1 MTQLYAGVG
10 RVLIT
15 PSGAGYLAGDVL
27 DTDAEVRRVHRDLY
41 AQSLFLTDRKTRLVL
56 ITVDVC
62 KVSAAML
69 KAVVTGLGEELDLPD
84 AAIMIAASHTHS
96 APHTFEGDAVPGA
109 FDKGF
114 AEEAAA
120 GMIASALQAAGN
132 LEPVSLRYERG
143 HSDLGVNKRVS
154 TPWGVFMRA
163 NPAGAYDPEV
173 GVLIA
178 ERAAGKPVAV
188 LCCYASHPIGH
199 LRSEISSDLTGFL
212 RDELEA
218 AFPNSMGFHA
228 LGCAGD
234 VSPRMRWDGT
244 DYEIGNPHT
253 GAGRRLLPEPA
264 FKNMMEVAGKE
275 LASKAIELVKGRQR
289 GTLRRPALRRCCGR
303 GACLGPAALAGA
315 GRGRRVAAVQSP
327 PRQLGRAH
335 ASEAPGRRADCRGAF
350 PIRCRCGE
358 SRIACALSG
367 SAAKSSPASDC
378 ASRLRCRLFPALRS
392 GMPTS
397 IADTCP
403 RAPQLLEGGYEAE
416 SFYNTM
422 LPAPYATGIDDVLV
436 AAAVNLARGTG
447 DGPNAA

>member
-10 RVLIT
+10 RKLIT
-15 PSGAGYLAGDVL
+15 PDGAGYLAGDVL
-27 DTDAEVRRVHRDLY
+27 DTDAEVRRVHQDLY
-41 AQSLFLTDRKTRLVL
+41 AQSLFLTDRRTRLVL

-69 KAVVTGLGEELDLPD
+69 KAVVTRLGEELDLPG

-96 APHTFEGDAVPGA
+96 APHTVEGDAVPGM

-120 GMIASALQAAGN
+120 GMIASALQAAGK
-132 LEPVSLRYERG
+132 LEPVSLRYEKG

-163 NPAGAYDPEV
+163 NPAGTYDPEV
-173 GVLIA
+173 GVLVA
-178 ERAAGKPVAV
+178 EGTAGTPVAV

-253 GAGRRLLPEPA
+253 GAGRRLLPEST

-275 LASKAIELVKGRQR
+275 LASKAIELVKG
-289 GTLRRPALRRCCGR
+289 GSGEPFA
-303 GACLGPAALAGA
+303 GPLSAD
-315 GRGRRVAAVQSP
+315 VAAVELALSP
-327 PRQLGRAH
+327 PLSLAQVEAVESLPFNHLHANWAGRM
-335 ASEAPGRRADCRGAF
+335 RAKLLA
-350 PIRCRCGE
+350 GE
-358 SRIACALSG
+358 QIPRSVSYPMQVWRIADRLCVVALGGEVFASIGLRIKAALSPLPCLMIG
-367 SAAKSSPASDC
+367 HANEYRGYLPTGAAV
-378 ASRLRCRLFPALRS
+378 
-392 GMPTS
+392 
-397 IADTCP
+397 
-403 RAPQLLEGGYEAE
+403 LEGGYEAE

-422 LPAPYATGIDDVLV
+422 LPAPYATGIDDALV
-436 AAAVNLARGTG
+436 AAAVNLARGAG

>member
-10 RVLIT
+10 RELIT
-15 PSGAGYLAGDVL
+15 PGGAGYLAGDVL
-27 DTDAEVRRVHRDLY
+27 DTDAEVRRVHQDLY

-69 KAVVTGLGEELDLPD
+69 KAVVAGLGEEIGLPG

-96 APHTFEGDAVPGA
+96 APHTIEGDAVPGA

-114 AEEAAA
+114 AEQAAA
-120 GMIASALQAAGN
+120 GMIASALQAAGK

-163 NPAGAYDPEV
+163 NPAGTYDPEV

-178 ERAAGKPVAV
+178 ERAAGNPVAV

-212 RDELEA
+212 RDELEV
-218 AFPNSMGFHA
+218 AFPNSMGFHT

-253 GAGRRLLPEPA
+253 GAGRRLLPEPV

-275 LASKAIELVKGRQR
+275 LASKAIELVKEGSAE
-289 GTLRRPALRRCCGR
+289 PFA
-303 GACLGPAALAGA
+303 GPLSAD
-315 GRGRRVAAVQSP
+315 VAAVDLALSP
-327 PRQLGRAH
+327 PLSLAQVEAVESLPFNHLHANWAGSMRAKLL
-335 ASEAPGRRADCRGAF
+335 A
-350 PIRCRCGE
+350 GE
-358 SRIACALSG
+358 QIPRSVSYPMQVWRIADSLRVVALGGEVFASIGLRIKAALSPLSCLMIG
-367 SAAKSSPASDC
+367 HANEYRGYVPTGAA
-378 ASRLRCRLFPALRS
+378 
-392 GMPTS
+392 
-397 IADTCP
+397 
-403 RAPQLLEGGYEAE
+403 LLEGGYEAE

-422 LPAPYATGIDDVLV
+422 LPAPYANGIDDVLV
-436 AAAVNLARGTG
+436 AAAVNLARGAG

>member
-10 RVLIT
+10 RELIT

-27 DTDAEVRRVHRDLY
+27 DSDAEVRRVHKDLY
-41 AQSLFLTDRKTRLVL
+41 AQSLFLTDGTTRLVL

-62 KVSAAML
+62 KVSAAMVR
-69 KAVVTGLGEELDLPD
+69 AVVKRLGEELDLPG

-96 APHTFEGDAVPGA
+96 APHTIENDAVPGA

-114 AEEAAA
+114 AEQAAA
-120 GMIASALQAAGN
+120 GMIASALQAAGK
-132 LEPVSLRYERG
+132 LEPVSLRYEKG
-143 HSDLGVNKRVS
+143 HSELGVNKRLG
-154 TPWGVFMRA
+154 TPWGVLMRA
-163 NPAGAYDPEV
+163 NPAGAFDPEV

-178 ERAAGKPVAV
+178 QGAAGNPVAV

-199 LRSEISSDLTGFL
+199 LRSEVSSDLTGFL

-253 GAGRRLLPEPA
+253 GAGRRLLPEA
-264 FKNMMEVAGKE
+264 TFKNMMETAGKE
-275 LASKAIELVKGRQR
+275 LASKAIELVNEGSEEPFVGRLS
-289 GTLRRPALRRCCGR
+289 TCVATVELA
-303 GACLGPAALAGA
+303 LGPPLSLEQVEAVASLPFNHLHARWAAHMRAKLLTGEQIPRSVPYPMQVWRIADRLCVVALGGEVFASIGLRIKAALSPLPCLMIGHANEYRGYVPTGA
-315 GRGRRVAAVQSP
+315 A
-327 PRQLGRAH
+327 
-335 ASEAPGRRADCRGAF
+335 
-350 PIRCRCGE
+350 I
-358 SRIACALSG
+358 
-367 SAAKSSPASDC
+367 
-378 ASRLRCRLFPALRS
+378 
-392 GMPTS
+392 
-397 IADTCP
+397 
-403 RAPQLLEGGYEAE
+403 LEGGYEAE

-436 AAAVNLARGTG
+436 SAAVNLARGTG
-447 DGPNAA
+447 DGPDAA

>member
-10 RVLIT
+10 RELIT

-27 DTDAEVRRVHRDLY
+27 DTDAEVRRVHQDLY
-41 AQSLFLTDRKTRLVL
+41 AQSLFLTDRRTRLVL

-62 KVSAAML
+62 KVSAAMV
-69 KAVVTGLGEELDLPD
+69 KAVVTGLGEELDLPG

-96 APHTFEGDAVPGA
+96 APHTVEGDAVPGA

-163 NPAGAYDPEV
+163 NPAGTYDPEV

-212 RDELEA
+212 RDELEV

-253 GAGRRLLPEPA
+253 GAGRRLLPEPT

-275 LASKAIELVKGRQR
+275 LAGKAIELVKGGSEEPFAGPLFADVATVDLALSPPPSLAQVEAVESLPFNHLHANWAGRMRARLLAGEQIPR
-289 GTLRRPALRRCCGR
+289 SVSYPMQVWRIADRLCVVALGGEVFASIGLRIK
-303 GACLGPAALAGA
+303 AALSPLPCLMIGHANEY
-315 GRGRRVAAVQSP
+315 RGYVPTGAAV
-327 PRQLGRAH
+327 
-335 ASEAPGRRADCRGAF
+335 
-350 PIRCRCGE
+350 
-358 SRIACALSG
+358 
-367 SAAKSSPASDC
+367 
-378 ASRLRCRLFPALRS
+378 
-392 GMPTS
+392 
-397 IADTCP
+397 
-403 RAPQLLEGGYEAE
+403 LEGGYEAE

-447 DGPNAA
+447 GGSNAA

>member
-10 RVLIT
+10 RELIT
-15 PSGAGYLAGDVL
+15 PDGAGYLAGDVL
-27 DTDAEVRRVHRDLY
+27 DTDAEVRRVHQDLY
-41 AQSLFLTDRKTRLVL
+41 AQSLFLTDRRTRLVL

-69 KAVVTGLGEELDLPD
+69 KTVVTRLGEELDLPG

-96 APHTFEGDAVPGA
+96 APHTVEGDAVPGM

-120 GMIASALQAAGN
+120 GMIASALQAAGK
-132 LEPVSLRYERG
+132 LEPVSLRYEKG
-143 HSDLGVNKRVS
+143 HSDLGVNKRMS

-163 NPAGAYDPEV
+163 NPAGTYDPEV
-173 GVLIA
+173 GVLVA
-178 ERAAGKPVAV
+178 EGTAGTPVAV

-253 GAGRRLLPEPA
+253 GAGRRLLPEST

-275 LASKAIELVKGRQR
+275 LASKAIELVKDGS
-289 GTLRRPALRRCCGR
+289 GEPFA
-303 GACLGPAALAGA
+303 GPLSAD
-315 GRGRRVAAVQSP
+315 VAAVELALSP
-327 PRQLGRAH
+327 PLSLAQVEAVESLPFNHLHANWAGRM
-335 ASEAPGRRADCRGAF
+335 RAKLLA
-350 PIRCRCGE
+350 GE
-358 SRIACALSG
+358 QIPRSVSYPMQVWRIADRLCVVALGGEVFASIGLRIKAALSPLPCLMIG
-367 SAAKSSPASDC
+367 HANEYRGYLPTGAAV
-378 ASRLRCRLFPALRS
+378 
-392 GMPTS
+392 
-397 IADTCP
+397 
-403 RAPQLLEGGYEAE
+403 LEGGYEAE

-422 LPAPYATGIDDVLV
+422 LPAPYATGIDDALV
-436 AAAVNLARGTG
+436 AAAVNLARGVG